1 MIVNCVDWMFKV
13 AYVLL
18 KTVMSVYDLCL
29 FLTEALF
36 KPCVHIFMTRI
47 YSNKKKR
54 EQVKKMP
61 LHVAI
66 ICPEWVNIRELVSTA
81 EAIFTQSNMVTIATN
96 TNGNCSNIK
105 ELPGNFRIYDLESF
119 PGCLFHPPDQ
129 PPSDPYDLV
138 VDLRSRLDF
147 HGLDCRLI
155 GFSTFAWCPLVQVL
169 NSTSTSRLMGAQMER
184 ALSAYTHAKQNY
196 GK

>member
-13 AYVLL
+13 AHVLL

-29 FLTEALF
+29 FWTEAVF
-36 KPCVHIFMTRI
+36 KPSVHILMTRVCL
-47 YSNKKKR
+47 NKNKR

-66 ICPEWVNIRELVSTA
+66 VCPEWVNIRELVSIS
-81 EAIFTQSNMVTIATN
+81 ESIFTQSNKVTIAW
-96 TNGNCSNIK
+96 NGNCSNIK
-105 ELPGNFRIYDLESF
+105 ELPSNFRIYDLESF

-138 VDLRSRLDF
+138 VDLRSGLDF
-147 HGLDCRLI
+147 HRLDCRLI

-169 NSTSTSRLMGAQMER
+169 NGTSTSRLMGVQMER